1 MNDRLRELGWQAGM
15 GLLRARRDDVAERV
29 NRQLAKQAESLTR
42 QVALLLDRASGV
54 TDRLD
59 AIQSDV
65 SRRFAPPPPPKP
77 NRGRTMLLLFAGV
90 GAGYLA
96 AYFLDPE
103 QGRGRRAEVARRVGG
118 MGLEANRI
126 AQRTTMLATDKASG
140 IKSRVLSRTGSAET
154 DDLTLLDRVE
164 SEVFRDPAIPKG
176 DINVMVVEGKAVLRG
191 QVNEPQIGE
200 IEAAVRKVVG
210 VKDVENLLHVP
221 GTPAPN
227 KARSR
232 AITGGNGGESPL

>member
-1 MNDRLRELGWQAGM
+1 MMKDMIKALGWDAGAS
-15 GLLRARRDDVAERV
+15 LLRNREEVADRV
-29 NRQLAKQAESLTR
+29 NREFAKQAANLTR
-42 QVALLLDRASGV
+42 QAAMLLDRASGI
-54 TDRLD
+54 TERLD
-59 AIQSDV
+59 SIQSDV
-65 SRRFAPPPPPKP
+65 AQRFAPRPKAR
-77 NRGRTMLLLFAGV
+77 RGPMLLLLFAGA

-103 QGRGRRAEVARRVGG
+103 RGHGRRAEVVRRLGSVGQ
-118 MGLEANRI
+118 EANRM
-126 AQRTTMLATDKASG
+126 AQRTTVLATDKASG

-154 DDLTLLDRVE
+154 DDLTILDRVE

-191 QVNEPQIGE
+191 QVAEPQIGA

-210 VKDVENLLHVP
+210 VRDVENLLHVP

-232 AITGGNGGESPL
+232 AAGSGNGSN

>member
-1 MNDRLRELGWQAGM
+1 MNFKRTRDNVAD
-15 GLLRARRDDVAERV
+15 LLSK
-29 NRQLAKQAESLTR
+29 QFAKQAETLTR
-42 QVALLLDRASGV
+42 QAAVLLDRASGI

-59 AIQSDV
+59 SIQTDV
-65 SRRFAPPPPPKP
+65 SRRVLPRPEP
-77 NRGRTMLLLFAGV
+77 RRRRTALLLIAGAGV
-90 GAGYLA
+90 GYLA

-103 QGRGRRAEVARRVGG
+103 RGRARRADISRRLSG
-118 MGLEANRI
+118 MGLEANRM
-126 AQRTTMLATDKASG
+126 AQRTTVLATDRAAG
-140 IKSRVLSRTGSAET
+140 IKSRVLSGVGNAET

-164 SEVFRDPAIPKG
+164 SEVFKDPAIPKG

-191 QVNEPQIGE
+191 QVAEPQIGA

-227 KARSR
+227 KAPST
-232 AITGGNGGESPL
+232 AVTGNGGTTPL

>member
-1 MNDRLRELGWQAGM
+1 MKELMKALGWDAASLLRTREDVADRVNRELG
-15 GLLRARRDDVAERV
+15 
-29 NRQLAKQAESLTR
+29 KQAANLTR
-42 QVALLLDRASGV
+42 QAAILLDRASGI
-54 TDRLD
+54 TERLD

-65 SRRFAPPPPPKP
+65 TQRLAPRPKP
-77 NRGRTMLLLFAGV
+77 RRAPMVLILLAGA

-103 QGRGRRAEVARRVGG
+103 RGRGRRAEVVRRLGG
-118 MGLEANRI
+118 IGLEANRM
-126 AQRTTMLATDKASG
+126 AQRTTVLASDKASG

-154 DDLTLLDRVE
+154 DDLTILDRVE
-164 SEVFRDPAIPKG
+164 TEVFGDPAIPKG

-191 QVNEPQIGE
+191 QVEEPQIGA

-232 AITGGNGGESPL
+232 AATTGNGSN

>member
-1 MNDRLRELGWQAGM
+1 MNDTLRELGWKAGM
-15 GLLRARRDDVAERV
+15 SLLRARRDDVAERV
-29 NRQLAKQAESLTR
+29 NRQLTKQADSLTR
-42 QVALLLDRASGV
+42 QAALLLDRASGV

-77 NRGRTMLLLFAGV
+77 NRGRTVLLLFAGV

-103 QGRGRRAEVARRVGG
+103 QGRRRRAEVVRQLGG
-118 MGLEANRI
+118 LGTEANRM
-126 AQRTTMLATDKASG
+126 AQRTTILATDKASG
-140 IKSRVLSRTGSAET
+140 IKSRVLARAGET

-176 DINVMVVEGKAVLRG
+176 DINVMVIEGKAVLRG
-191 QVNEPQIGE
+191 QVDEPQIGA

-232 AITGGNGGESPL
+232 AVTGGNGGESPV

>member
-1 MNDRLRELGWQAGM
+1 MKDRLRELGWQAGM
-15 GLLRARRDDVAERV
+15 SLLRARRDDVADRV

-42 QVALLLDRASGV
+42 QAAVLLDRASGV
-54 TDRLD
+54 TERLD

-65 SRRFAPPPPPKP
+65 TRRFTPPLPPKP
-77 NRGRTMLLLFAGV
+77 RRGRTVLLLFAGV

-103 QGRGRRAEVARRVGG
+103 QGRRRRAEVVRQLGG
-118 MGLEANRI
+118 LGTEANRM
-126 AQRTTMLATDKASG
+126 AQRTTILATDKASG
-140 IKSRVLSRTGSAET
+140 IKSRVLARTGAGET

-176 DINVMVVEGKAVLRG
+176 DINVMVVDGKAVLRG
-191 QVNEPQIGE
+191 QVAEPQIGA
-200 IEAAVRKVVG
+200 IETAVRKVVG

-232 AITGGNGGESPL
+232 AVTGNGGTSPL

>member
-1 MNDRLRELGWQAGM
+1 MKDMMKALGWDAAS
-15 GLLRARRDDVAERV
+15 LLRTREDVADRV
-29 NRQLAKQAESLTR
+29 NREFARRAANLTR
-42 QVALLLDRASGV
+42 QAAILLDRASGISE
-54 TDRLD
+54 RLD
-59 AIQSDV
+59 AIQSEV
-65 SRRFAPPPPPKP
+65 TQRLAPRPRRRRAPLALI
-77 NRGRTMLLLFAGV
+77 LLAGA

-96 AYFLDPE
+96 AYFFDPE
-103 QGRGRRAEVARRVGG
+103 RGRGRRAVVVRRLGG
-118 MGLEANRI
+118 IGMEANRM
-126 AQRTTMLATDKASG
+126 AQRTTVLATDKASG

-154 DDLTLLDRVE
+154 DDLTILDRVE
-164 SEVFRDPAIPKG
+164 SEVFRDPAISKG

-191 QVNEPQIGE
+191 QVEEPQIGA

-232 AITGGNGGESPL
+232 AAATGNGSN

>member
-1 MNDRLRELGWQAGM
+1 MNLKKTRDTMADRLG
-15 GLLRARRDDVAERV
+15 
-29 NRQLAKQAESLTR
+29 R
-42 QVALLLDRASGV
+42 QVAKRAETLTQQGALLADRATAI

-59 AIQSDV
+59 SIQSEV
-65 SRRFAPPPPPKP
+65 KGLLVPQPKP
-77 NRGRTMLLLFAGV
+77 NRRRTALLLFAGA

-103 QGRGRRAEVARRVGG
+103 QGRGRRAEVVRRLSGI
-118 MGLEANRI
+118 GLEANRV
-126 AQRTTMLATDKASG
+126 AQRTTVVAADRAAGL
-140 IKSRVLSRTGSAET
+140 KSMVRPRGGDVDT
-154 DDLTLLDRVE
+154 DDLTILDRVE

-191 QVNEPQIGE
+191 QVTQPQIGA

-210 VKDVENLLHVP
+210 VREVENLLHVP

-227 KARSR
+227 KARAR
-232 AITGGNGGESPL
+232 AATTENGGGSAV

>member
-1 MNDRLRELGWQAGM
+1 MKDMMKALGWNAGAS
-15 GLLRARRDDVAERV
+15 LQRTREDVADRV
-29 NRQLAKQAESLTR
+29 NREFAKQAANLTR
-42 QVALLLDRASGV
+42 QAALLLDRASGI
-54 TDRLD
+54 TERLD
-59 AIQSDV
+59 AIQADV
-65 SRRFAPPPPPKP
+65 TQRLAPRAKPRRGSMVF
-77 NRGRTMLLLFAGV
+77 LLIAGA

-103 QGRGRRAEVARRVGG
+103 RGRGRREDVVRRLTGL
-118 MGLEANRI
+118 GLEANRM
-126 AQRTTMLATDKASG
+126 AQRTTVLATEKASG
-140 IKSRVLSRTGSAET
+140 IKSHVLSRTGSDET
-154 DDLTLLDRVE
+154 DDLTILDRVE

-191 QVNEPQIGE
+191 QVAEPQIGA

-232 AITGGNGGESPL
+232 AASSGNGGGSPL

>member
-1 MNDRLRELGWQAGM
+1 MKAMLRALGWVAESN
-15 GLLRARRDDVAERV
+15 LLRNRDELADRV
-29 NRQLAKQAESLTR
+29 NRQLTKQAESLTR
-42 QVALLLDRASGV
+42 QAAMLLDRASTV

-59 AIQSDV
+59 AIQSGV
-65 SRRFAPPPPPKP
+65 TRRFAPPLPPKP
-77 NRGRTMLLLFAGV
+77 SRGRTLLLLFAGV

-103 QGRGRRAEVARRVGG
+103 HGRGRRAEVARQLGG
-118 MGLEANRI
+118 LGIEANRM
-126 AQRTTMLATDKASG
+126 AQRTTILATDKASG
-140 IKSRVLSRTGSAET
+140 IKSRVLARTGSAET

-176 DINVMVVEGKAVLRG
+176 EINVMVVDGKAVLRG
-191 QVNEPQIGE
+191 QVAEPQIGA

-227 KARSR
+227 KAQSR
-232 AITGGNGGESPL
+232 AVTGNGGASQP

>member
-1 MNDRLRELGWQAGM
+1 M
-15 GLLRARRDDVAERV
+15 V
-29 NRQLAKQAESLTR
+29 
-42 QVALLLDRASGV
+42 
-54 TDRLD
+54 
-59 AIQSDV
+59 
-65 SRRFAPPPPPKP
+65 
-77 NRGRTMLLLFAGV
+77 LLLFAGA

-103 QGRGRRAEVARRVGG
+103 RGRGRRTDIVQRLRGATI
-118 MGLEANRI
+118 EANRM
-126 AQRTTMLATDKASG
+126 AQRTTILATDKASG
-140 IKSRVLSRTGSAET
+140 FKSRVLSRTGSGET
-154 DDLTLLDRVE
+154 DDLTILDRVE
-164 SEVFRDPAIPKG
+164 SEVFRDPTIPKS

-191 QVNEPQIGE
+191 QAAEPQIGA

-232 AITGGNGGESPL
+232 AVTGNGGGTPV

>member
-15 GLLRARRDDVAERV
+15 SLLRARRDDVTERV

-42 QVALLLDRASGV
+42 QAAVLLDRASGV
-54 TDRLD
+54 TERLD

-65 SRRFAPPPPPKP
+65 SRRFAPPPPRP
-77 NRGRTMLLLFAGV
+77 NRGRTVLILFAGV
-90 GAGYLA
+90 GAGYIA

-103 QGRGRRAEVARRVGG
+103 QGRGRRAEVARRLSG
-118 MGLEANRI
+118 MGLEANRM
-126 AQRTTMLATDKASG
+126 AQRTTILATDKASG
-140 IKSRVLSRTGSAET
+140 IKSRVLSRAGNVET

-176 DINVMVVEGKAVLRG
+176 DINVMVIEGKAVLRG
-191 QVNEPQIGE
+191 QVDEPQIGA

-232 AITGGNGGESPL
+232 AVTGGNGGESPL

>member
-1 MNDRLRELGWQAGM
+1 MKTMLRALGWAAGSN
-15 GLLRARRDDVAERV
+15 LLRTGDDLADRI
-29 NRQLAKQAESLTR
+29 NRQLTKQAESLTR
-42 QVALLLDRASGV
+42 QAALLLDRASTV

-59 AIQSDV
+59 SIQSDV
-65 SRRFAPPPPPKP
+65 TRRLTPPPPEPR
-77 NRGRTMLLLFAGV
+77 RGRTVLLLFVGV

-103 QGRGRRAEVARRVGG
+103 RGRARRAEVAQRLGDVGS
-118 MGLEANRI
+118 EANRI
-126 AQRTTMLATDKASG
+126 AQRTTILASDRASG
-140 IKSRVLSRTGSAET
+140 IKSRVLTRTGSAET

-191 QVNEPQIGE
+191 QVAEPQIGA

-227 KARSR
+227 KLRSR
-232 AITGGNGGESPL
+232 AVTGNGEASPN